1 MVVAFSSMPCLYQN
15 ARHKQGSCRH
25 ILIGIDDAPICVA
38 KGCGTFITRVLL
50 AEDTQDSGNL

>member
-1 MVVAFSSMPCLYQN
+1 MPCLYQN

-25 ILIGIDDAPICVA
+25 ILIGIYDAPICVA
-38 KGCGTFITRVLL
+38 KGRGTFITRVLL